1 MAIEL
6 MTAVFKRYP
15 EGGSERLL
23 ALAIA
28 DAANAD
34 GTHVFVGVDTLAR
47 MTKQSER
54 SVQRQ
59 LHQMLATGWLVLER
73 KSTGRRGDVTHYKI
87 SAEWIAGGEPTPP
100 EVVPDRRTR
109 KKPTGDK
116 VAPVKAAEKTGGTGD
131 TQGLSGDTQGLSG
144 DTAVSPNPSLPF
156 NTQTPQPPAEAGG
169 ARGGE
174 VEPGAGAGSA
184 ERDGFAEFWAGYPR
198 KAAEARARRQWRMLA
213 PDEALQAR
221 IGRAVARQ
229 KEAPGW
235 QREAGR
241 FVPLASTWLHGE
253 RWLDG
258 EPEQADGCQAERV
271 WDESRGTVE
280 YFAARFGMPAWDQ
293 LKEPWPAY
301 KARVRARLDEV
312 AA

>member
-34 GTHVFVGVDTLAR
+34 GSHVFVGVDTLAR

-73 KSTGRRGDVTHYKI
+73 KSTGRRGDVTHYRI
-87 SAEWIAGGEPTPP
+87 SAEWIAGGAPLPP

-116 VAPVKAAEKTGGTGD
+116 LAPVQAAEKTGGTGD

-144 DTAVSPNPSLPF
+144 GTAVSPNPSLPF
-156 NTQTPQPPAEAGG
+156 NTQYPLPPAKAGG
-169 ARGGE
+169 ARGL
-174 VEPGAGAGSA
+174 AKRDAGSA
-184 ERDGFAEFWAGYPR
+184 IGFAEFWAGYPR
-198 KAAEARARRQWRMLA
+198 KAAEARALRQWRALA
-213 PDEALQAR
+213 PDDALQRRLAQ
-221 IGRAVARQ
+221 AVARQ
-229 KEAPGW
+229 RETEAW
-235 QREAGR
+235 KREAGR
-241 FVPLASTWLHGE
+241 FIPLASTWLHGQ
-253 RWLDG
+253 RWLDC
-258 EPEQADGCQAERV
+258 ELEQADGCQAERE
-271 WDESRGTVE
+271 WDDSRGTVE
-280 YFAARFGMPAWDQ
+280 YFAAKRGLPPWDQ
-293 LKEPWPAY
+293 LKQSWAEY
-301 KARVRARLDEV
+301 KAAVRATLDEV

>member
-34 GTHVFVGVDTLAR
+34 GSHVFVGVDTLAR

-59 LHQMLATGWLVLER
+59 LHHMLATGWLVLER

-87 SAEWIAGGEPTPP
+87 SADWIAGGEPIAP

-116 VAPVKAAEKTGGTGD
+116 LAPVETVDKLSTTGD
-131 TQGLSGDTQGLSG
+131 TQGLSGDI
-144 DTAVSPNPSLPF
+144 AMSPNPSLPF
-156 NTQTPQPPAEAGG
+156 ITLTPHPPAEAGG
-169 ARGGE
+169 ARGLDSEGAE
-174 VEPGAGAGSA
+174 AGSGAG
-184 ERDGFAEFWAGYPR
+184 ELPGFAEFWAGYPR
-198 KAAEARARRQWRMLA
+198 KAAEARARRQWRTLA
-213 PDEALQAR
+213 PDEALRKR
-221 IGRAVARQ
+221 IADAVARQ
-229 KEAPGW
+229 TQTAGW
-235 QREAGR
+235 QREGGR
-241 FVPLASTWLHGE
+241 FVPLASTWLHGQ

-258 EPEQADGCQAERV
+258 EPPGAGSEPVARC
-271 WDESRGTVE
+271 WDDSRGTVE
-280 YFAARFGMPAWDQ
+280 HFAASFGMPPWDQ

-301 KARVRARLDEV
+301 RAAVRANLEKE